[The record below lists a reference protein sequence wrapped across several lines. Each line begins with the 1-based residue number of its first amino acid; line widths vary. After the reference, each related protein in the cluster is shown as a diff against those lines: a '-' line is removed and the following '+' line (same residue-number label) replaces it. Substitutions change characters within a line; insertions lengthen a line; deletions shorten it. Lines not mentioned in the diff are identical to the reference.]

1 MAVASV
7 ASGYGRMAK
16 QRYLYRVCL
25 AEYLGA
31 YRSTRVLFFCE
42 GVYFFERY
50 RKCRWVRRAARY
62 FLVDPRRVRAVWAR
76 TGEIFPVYTS
86 LTYKFG
92 TSWYSKSSTGSNL
105 RYTRCLDLKYP
116 VRTGT
121 ADPRFTGFTGFTRY
135 EYGTKI
141 PNLRPRGEALIA
153 RYRCT
158 KFSMRSENLPAY
170 RTGRTQ
176 IYTWIYPD
184 LYMHGSSCCTAT
196 AAVCRSCMRAPDAGL
211 IR

>member
-1 MAVASV
+1 MDR
-7 ASGYGRMAK
+7 G
-16 QRYLYRVCL
+16 
-25 AEYLGA
+25 
-31 YRSTRVLFFCE
+31 
-42 GVYFFERY
+42 
-50 RKCRWVRRAARY
+50 
-62 FLVDPRRVRAVWAR
+62 RVRASGPGRAKFFQF
-76 TGEIFPVYTS
+76 IPVFHIKS
-86 LTYKFG
+86 VLSG
-92 TSWYSKSSTGSNL
+92 TQKSSTGSNL

-184 LYMHGSSCCTAT
+184 LYIAGRFSTVGS
-196 AAVCRSCMRAPDAGL
+196 AGQNKNML
-211 IR
+211 PKRF